1 MALSQGFLDT
11 LVAAYVTGQTSVS
24 YDGRSVAF
32 ANGEDLRTRI
42 REVAAGLGVPDPL
55 APQLPKSRMSVA
67 GYSRG

>member
-1 MALSQGFLDT
+1 MALRQSYLDA
-11 LVAAYVTGQTSVS
+11 LVAAYVTGQTSIT
-24 YDGRSVAF
+24 YDGRSVSF

-55 APQLPKSRMSVA
+55 TPSVPKSRMSVA